1 MQALDLIFIILMGLL
16 VLRGFLK
23 GFTGEFFSIASLAL
37 AVIAAVFFFKNGGA
51 FLRGR
56 YLNMAILP
64 EILSFLIIFAV
75 VFIAGKLV
83 GHIVHD
89 IIDRLNLHT
98 FDKILGI
105 FLGLSEALAVIVFV
119 LFILINQPL
128 FDPAQLLD
136 KSLFAWLLMPF
147 IGVFRV

>member
-1 MQALDLIFIILMGLL
+1 LQALDLIFIILMGLL

-23 GFTGEFFSIASLAL
+23 GFTGEFFSIASIALAL
-37 AVIAAVFFFKNGGA
+37 IAAVFLFRNGGA
-51 FLRGR
+51 FIRMR

-64 EILSFLIIFAV
+64 EILAFLLIFAI

-89 IIDRLNLHT
+89 IINRLNLHT

-105 FLGLSEALAVIVFV
+105 FLGLAEALAVIFII
-119 LFILINQPL
+119 LFILVYQPL
-128 FDPAQLLD
+128 FNPASLLE